1 MMGRA
6 IKPKILFGLKR
17 SQVVV
22 CYKLAACHRGIDAGI
37 FKTMLIVFQSF
48 FTVKSYHMFSR

>member
-17 SQVVV
+17 SQIVV
-22 CYKLAACHRGIDAGI
+22 CYKLLACHRGLDAGI

-48 FTVKSYHMFSR
+48 FCC